1 MVNDVF
7 MDMGL
12 PNGSVY
18 KIDKA
23 ARFIEIKESTAS
35 KIYID
40 GVEIPKYREEKVRYG
55 DEPDAIIRPK
65 LPLWDIVVRDG
76 KNYLVRSPFSNDGF
90 WQEKSTVIVAE

>member
-12 PNGSVY
+12 PDGSVY
-18 KIDKA
+18 KVDKA
-23 ARFIEIKESTAS
+23 ARYIEISESKAS

-40 GVEIPKYREEKVRYG
+40 GVEIPKIRKEKVRYG
-55 DEPDAIIRPK
+55 EEPDAVITPV
-65 LPLWDIVVRDG
+65 LPLWDIVSREN

-90 WQEKSTVIVAE
+90 WQAGSTVIVVE